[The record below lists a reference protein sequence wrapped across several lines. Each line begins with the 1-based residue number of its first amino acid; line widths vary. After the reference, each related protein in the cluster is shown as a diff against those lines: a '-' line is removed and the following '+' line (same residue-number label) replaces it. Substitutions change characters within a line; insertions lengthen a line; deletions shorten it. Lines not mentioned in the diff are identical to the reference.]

1 MIHKT
6 KKLRIAMA
14 GGWTGGHVFPI
25 KSLLTFFN
33 DHEEYRHEVDKLYWF
48 GGKYSLEEKVC
59 QELQQEWS
67 IHPIF
72 ISIRSW
78 KYRRESYRK
87 SKLKNI
93 PDFFLFIVGIFQSI
107 FYLLRYRID
116 VVFCKWGYVALPVV
130 LAAAL
135 LRKKIVVHE
144 SDTHSG
150 LVNKIAS
157 RFARKVFTGFEWA
170 LPHSQTIG
178 QILSDDIVT
187 QAIPAPNSKTLILV
201 VWGSQGSKRL
211 YQNILHILEFTP
223 ELQSGYEFF
232 VVLGL
237 ANKDML
243 TLFDKF
249 DCVHAY
255 DFVSQKEMGE
265 LCNMCDIAITRGGTT
280 ALAEQKL
287 YDIKQII
294 VPIPRTHD
302 QYDNAKRYV
311 RVHNDILINQRD
323 DDFESQLAKAI
334 KYYKGFKKTLQ
345 SKDRKAIITEAKVA
359 VWQSLLDK

>member
-1 MIHKT
+1 
-6 KKLRIAMA
+6 
-14 GGWTGGHVFPI
+14 
-25 KSLLTFFN
+25 
-33 DHEEYRHEVDKLYWF
+33 
-48 GGKYSLEEKVC
+48 
-59 QELQQEWS
+59 
-67 IHPIF
+67 
-72 ISIRSW
+72 
-78 KYRRESYRK
+78 
-87 SKLKNI
+87 
-93 PDFFLFIVGIFQSI
+93 
-107 FYLLRYRID
+107 
-116 VVFCKWGYVALPVV
+116 
-130 LAAAL
+130 
-135 LRKKIVVHE
+135 
-144 SDTHSG
+144 
-150 LVNKIAS
+150 
-157 RFARKVFTGFEWA
+157 
-170 LPHSQTIG
+170 
-178 QILSDDIVT
+178 
-187 QAIPAPNSKTLILV
+187 
-201 VWGSQGSKRL
+201 
-211 YQNILHILEFTP
+211 
-223 ELQSGYEFF
+223 
-232 VVLGL
+232 
-237 ANKDML
+237 ML